1 LCFERNET
9 EDKTVMTTIESEPQ
23 LVDRL
28 DEIGSKIQDVRS
40 ATSTVIF
47 GQERVID
54 LALVTLLSGGHAL
67 LIGVPGLAK
76 TSLVETLGAVLGL
89 ENKRIQFTPDLM
101 PSDIVGSE
109 VLEEDSAGK
118 RNFRFVKG
126 PIFTQLLMADE
137 INRAS
142 PKTQSALLQ
151 AMQEHHVTMA
161 GVRHDVPLPFHVLAT
176 QNPLEQEGTYP
187 LPEAQL
193 DRFLLQI
200 DVSYPDADAERQM
213 LFATTGTE
221 QRKLKTILTAEELMG
236 AQRLVRQLPVGDQVV
251 DAILQLVRSAR
262 PGTGI
267 DQTLDEMIAWGP
279 GPRASQALMLAVRAK
294 AMMEGRLAPSVDDVI
309 DLAEPV
315 LKHRMSLTFAA
326 RAEGIEMSDM
336 MARLIEPLK

>member
-1 LCFERNET
+1 
-9 EDKTVMTTIESEPQ
+9 MTTLASTESQLIDRIEE
-23 LVDRL
+23 V
-28 DEIGSKIQDVRS
+28 GAKIEKVRQT
-40 ATSTVIF
+40 TSSIIF

-54 LALVTLLSGGHAL
+54 LALITLLSGGHAL

-89 ENKRIQFTPDLM
+89 QNKRIQFTPDLM

-109 VLEEDSAGK
+109 VLEEGTGGRRS
-118 RNFRFVKG
+118 FRFVEG

-151 AMQEHHVTMA
+151 AMQEHHVTVA
-161 GVRHDVPLPFHVLAT
+161 GIRHDVPRPFHVLAT

-200 DVSYPDADAERQM
+200 DVSYPDAAAERRM
-213 LFATTGTE
+213 LFATTGVE
-221 QRKLKTILTAEELMG
+221 DRVLKTILSAEELMI

-251 DAILQLVRSAR
+251 DAILKLVRSAR

-267 DQTLDEMIAWGP
+267 DQELDDMIAWGP

-294 AMMEGRLAPSVDDVI
+294 ALIEGRLAPSIDDVI
-309 DLAEPV
+309 ELAEPV
-315 LKHRMSLTFAA
+315 LKHRMALTFTA
-326 RAEGIEMSDM
+326 RAEGMQMSDM
-336 MARLIEPLK
+336 VAKLVAPLG

>member
-1 LCFERNET
+1 
-9 EDKTVMTTIESEPQ
+9 MTTVASTESQLIDRIEEVGAKVQ
-23 LVDRL
+23 
-28 DEIGSKIQDVRS
+28 KVRD
-40 ATSTVIF
+40 ATSSVIF

-54 LALVTLLSGGHAL
+54 LALITLLSGGHAL
-67 LIGVPGLAK
+67 LIGVPGIAK

-101 PSDIVGSE
+101 PSDIIGSE
-109 VLEEDSAGK
+109 VLEESASGK
-118 RNFRFVKG
+118 RSFRFVPG
-126 PIFTQLLMADE
+126 PVFTQLLMADE

-151 AMQEHHVTMA
+151 AMQEHHVTFA
-161 GVRHDVPLPFHVLAT
+161 GTRHDVPRPFHVLAT

-200 DVSYPDADAERQM
+200 DVSYPDEAAERQM

-221 QRKLKTILTAEELMG
+221 SRSLHTILSADELML

-251 DAILQLVRSAR
+251 DAILKLVRSAR
-262 PGTGI
+262 PGTGVDKEI
-267 DQTLDEMIAWGP
+267 DELIAWGP

-294 AMMEGRLAPSVDDVI
+294 ALMDGRLAPSVDDVVE
-309 DLAEPV
+309 LAEPV
-315 LKHRMSLTFAA
+315 LKHRMALTFAD
-326 RAEGIEMSDM
+326 RAEGLQIADLV
-336 MARLIEPLK
+336 AKLVEPLG